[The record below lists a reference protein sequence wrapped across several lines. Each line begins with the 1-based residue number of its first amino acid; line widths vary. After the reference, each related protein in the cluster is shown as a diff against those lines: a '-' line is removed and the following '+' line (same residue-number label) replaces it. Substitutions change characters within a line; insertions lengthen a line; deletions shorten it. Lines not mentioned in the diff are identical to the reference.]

1 MSGDEA
7 GDEKQSG
14 ERGDGRRDRNDDEFP
29 GLDGLIG
36 TFMGE
41 PSLWPVLIV
50 VLGSGGAFGAALLVL
65 SFVDRNPFA
74 AVALLLIGGMTL
86 DLAVRS
92 RRSPELRNLARLVG
106 LLWLAAGGLAGLAI
120 YTGIAGA

>member
-1 MSGDEA
+1 MSRDEA
-7 GDEKQSG
+7 SDEKKSG
-14 ERGDGRRDRNDDEFP
+14 ERGDERPERDDDEFP

-92 RRSPELRNLARLVG
+92 RRSPKLRNLARLVG

-120 YTGIAGA
+120 YTGIASV